1 MKCIFSL
8 SVYLLSL
15 KLLHT
20 TARHYAVS
28 NTEEKSTV
36 FSKAVDFSN
45 RNKSCVLLQKRFG
58 MHLAC
63 TEILF
68 IKFIPSLLLLIFL
81 SFFTFY
87 LSFVSRFKKKRNK
100 RCVFE
105 NTQNFFFSKFSDP
118 SLLGGLVPN
127 SFSFA
132 FSCACAEHGIRQ
144 RMLEHTDVRHQRL
157 VQTFT
162 LNYVY

>member
-1 MKCIFSL
+1 VKRIFL
-8 SVYLLSL
+8 FSVYLLSL

-63 TEILF
+63 TKILF
-68 IKFIPSLLLLIFL
+68 IKFVPSLLLLIFL
-81 SFFTFY
+81 SLFTFY
-87 LSFVSRFKKKRNK
+87 LSFVSRFEKNIN
-100 RCVFE
+100 V
-105 NTQNFFFSKFSDP
+105 
-118 SLLGGLVPN
+118 
-127 SFSFA
+127 A
-132 FSCACAEHGIRQ
+132 F
-144 RMLEHTDVRHQRL
+144 
-157 VQTFT
+157 
-162 LNYVY
+162 